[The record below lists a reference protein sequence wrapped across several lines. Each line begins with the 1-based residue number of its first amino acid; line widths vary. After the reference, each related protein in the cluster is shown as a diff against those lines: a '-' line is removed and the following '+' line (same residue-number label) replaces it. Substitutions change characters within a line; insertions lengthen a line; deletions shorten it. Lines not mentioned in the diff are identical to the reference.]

1 MQVIRKYD
9 SSGNYDNTILNLK
22 EVLKTKDIRCAL
34 FGGFEEDE
42 GWRRECMDELVHL
55 YSLDYADRYS
65 KDLIVFNPY
74 ILKEDIIEK
83 DSIGSANMLSVS
95 ESIIWDCKV
104 MSRSDILSFYISE
117 KCTNAVTLFELGN
130 ALGHICM
137 SDSDDRFKLIISINN
152 NYPNLGVLYAYL
164 EQIIGDK
171 DALYSMVNCHAT
183 PKSHALAIYNS
194 YKYFVNK

>member
-9 SSGNYDNTILNLK
+9 SSGNYNTILSLK
-22 EVLKTKDIRCAL
+22 EMLTTTNVFCAL

-74 ILKEDIIEK
+74 ILKEDIIGS
-83 DSIGSANMLSVS
+83 DFLGSANKLPVS
-95 ESIIWDCKV
+95 ESILWDYKV
-104 MSRSDILSFYISE
+104 MQTSHILSFYISE
-117 KCTNAVTLFELGN
+117 KCTNSMTLFELGN
-130 ALGHICM
+130 ALGHTCM
-137 SDSDDRFKLIISINN
+137 SYADDRFKLIISINN
-152 NYPNLGVLYAYL
+152 NYPNLDVLYAYL

-171 DALYSMVNCHAT
+171 DALHSMVNCHAT